1 MKKPNTYKQLG
12 EMVVVDLASTRNCA
26 QILLLILTKFKRIN
40 WLLFPLKSSENLR
53 FSDDFRGKLK
63 LINSPKFA

>member
-12 EMVVVDLASTRNCA
+12 EMVVVDLASLRNCA

-40 WLLFPLKSSENLR
+40 
-53 FSDDFRGKLK
+53 
-63 LINSPKFA
+63 